1 MTISQYITEFLK
13 KYENI
18 EIDTNH
24 VADGSDKYGMFK
36 SPARDVNKYIDDSY
50 SITEYFNFFAKQSA
64 IAESERKESDEWL
77 EDFMYWL
84 DDYAV
89 NYEYPEIGGNR
100 IIKNIQATGCPT
112 PMFDD
117 ENDITYQIS
126 MSITYERE
134 VM

>member
-1 MTISQYITEFLK
+1 MTISQYITKFLK

-18 EIDTNH
+18 KIETNH

-36 SPARDVNKYIDDSY
+36 SPARDVNNYNDGSY
-50 SITEYFNFFAKQSA
+50 VITEYFNFFARQSA

-89 NYEYPEIGGNR
+89 DNDYPEINGNR
-100 IIKNIQATGCPT
+100 RVLNIQATGCPT
-112 PMFDD
+112 AMYDTED
-117 ENDITYQIS
+117 DITYQIS

>member
-1 MTISQYITEFLK
+1 MTISQYITNFLK
-13 KYENI
+13 NYENI

-36 SPARDVNKYIDDSY
+36 SPARDVRNNIDESY
-50 SITEYFNFFAKQSA
+50 QITEYFNFFAKQSA

-84 DDYAV
+84 DDYSF
-89 NYEYPEIGGNR
+89 NYEYPNIDGNR
-100 IIKNIQATGCPT
+100 KILGIQATGCPT

>member
-1 MTISQYITEFLK
+1 MTISQYITDFLK
-13 KYENI
+13 NYENI

-36 SPARDVNKYIDDSY
+36 SPARDVRNNIDESY
-50 SITEYFNFFAKQSA
+50 QITEYFNFFAKQSA

-84 DDYAV
+84 DDYPF
-89 NYEYPEIGGNR
+89 NYVYPKIDGNR
-100 IIKNIQATGCPT
+100 RILGIQATGCPT

>member
-1 MTISQYITEFLK
+1 MTISQYITDFLK
-13 KYENI
+13 NYENI

-36 SPARDVNKYIDDSY
+36 SPARDVRNNIDESY
-50 SITEYFNFFAKQSA
+50 QITEYFNFFAKQSA

-84 DDYAV
+84 DDYSF
-89 NYEYPEIGGNR
+89 NYEYPKIDGNR
-100 IIKNIQATGCPT
+100 RILVIQATGCPT

>member
-1 MTISQYITEFLK
+1 MTISQYITDFLK
-13 KYENI
+13 NYENI

-36 SPARDVNKYIDDSY
+36 SPARDVRNNIDESY
-50 SITEYFNFFAKQSA
+50 QITEYFNFFAKQSA

-84 DDYAV
+84 DDYPF
-89 NYEYPEIGGNR
+89 NYEYPKIDGNR
-100 IIKNIQATGCPT
+100 RILNIQATGCTT

-134 VM
+134 VI

>member
-1 MTISQYITEFLK
+1 MTISQYITDFLK
-13 KYENI
+13 NYENI

-36 SPARDVNKYIDDSY
+36 SPARDVRNNIDESY
-50 SITEYFNFFAKQSA
+50 QITEYFNFFAKQSA

-84 DDYAV
+84 DDYSY
-89 NYEYPEIGGNR
+89 NYEYPKIDGNR
-100 IIKNIQATGCPT
+100 RILSIQATGCPT

>member
-1 MTISQYITEFLK
+1 MTISQYISKFLK
-13 KYENI
+13 NYENI
-18 EIDTNH
+18 TIETNH

-36 SPARDVNKYIDDSY
+36 SPARDIDTYIDGNY
-50 SITEYFNFFAKQSA
+50 TITEYFNFFAKQSA
-64 IAESERKESDEWL
+64 ISESERKESDEWL

-84 DDYAV
+84 DDYAID
-89 NYEYPEIGGNR
+89 NEYPDIDGNR
-100 IIKNIQATGCPT
+100 RIMNIHATGCPT

>member
-1 MTISQYITEFLK
+1 MTISQYITNFLK
-13 KYENI
+13 IYENI

-36 SPARDVNKYIDDSY
+36 SPARDVRNNIDESY
-50 SITEYFNFFAKQSA
+50 QITEYFNFFAKQSA

-84 DDYAV
+84 DDYPF
-89 NYEYPEIGGNR
+89 NYEYPKIDGNR
-100 IIKNIQATGCPT
+100 RILNIQATGCPT

>member
-1 MTISQYITEFLK
+1 MTISQYITNFLK
-13 KYENI
+13 NYENI

-36 SPARDVNKYIDDSY
+36 SPARDVRNNIDESY
-50 SITEYFNFFAKQSA
+50 QITEYFNFFAKQSA

-84 DDYAV
+84 DDYPF
-89 NYEYPEIGGNR
+89 NYEYPKIDGNR
-100 IIKNIQATGCPT
+100 RILNIQATGCPT

>member
-1 MTISQYITEFLK
+1 MTISQYITDFLK
-13 KYENI
+13 HYENI

-36 SPARDVNKYIDDSY
+36 SPARDVKSNIDESY
-50 SITEYFNFFAKQSA
+50 QITEYFNFFAKQSA

-84 DDYAV
+84 DDYPF
-89 NYEYPEIGGNR
+89 NYEYPKIDGNR
-100 IIKNIQATGCPT
+100 RIVRIQATGCPT

>member
-1 MTISQYITEFLK
+1 MTISQYITQFLR

-18 EIDTNH
+18 TIETNH

-36 SPARDVNKYIDDSY
+36 SPARDVTNYNDSSY
-50 SITEYFNFFAKQSA
+50 AITEYFNFFAKQSA

-89 NYEYPEIGGNR
+89 DNDYPEIDGNR
-100 IIKNIQATGCPT
+100 RILSITATGCPT
-112 PMFDD
+112 AMFDD
-117 ENDITYQIS
+117 EDDITYQIS

>member
-1 MTISQYITEFLK
+1 MTISQYITNFLK

-18 EIDTNH
+18 TIDTNH

-84 DDYAV
+84 DDYAI
-89 NYEYPEIGGNR
+89 NEYYPVIDGNR
-100 IIKNIQATGCPT
+100 KILNIQATGCPT
-112 PMFDD
+112 PMYDD

-134 VM
+134 VS

>member
-1 MTISQYITEFLK
+1 MTISQYITDFLK

-36 SPARDVNKYIDDSY
+36 SPARDVKNNIDESY
-50 SITEYFNFFAKQSA
+50 QITEYFNFFAKQSA

-84 DDYAV
+84 DDYPF
-89 NYEYPEIGGNR
+89 NYEYPKIDGNR
-100 IIKNIQATGCPT
+100 RILNIQATGCPT

>member
-1 MTISQYITEFLK
+1 MTISQYITNFLK
-13 KYENI
+13 NYENI

-36 SPARDVNKYIDDSY
+36 SPARDVRNNIDESY
-50 SITEYFNFFAKQSA
+50 QITEYFNFFAKQSA

-84 DDYAV
+84 DDYSY
-89 NYEYPEIGGNR
+89 NYEYPKIDGNR
-100 IIKNIQATGCPT
+100 RILCIQATGCPT

>member
-1 MTISQYITEFLK
+1 MTISQYITNFLT

-18 EIDTNH
+18 SIDTNH

-50 SITEYFNFFAKQSA
+50 AITEYFNFFAKQSA

-84 DDYAV
+84 DDYAI
-89 NYEYPEIGGNR
+89 NNEYPEIDGNR
-100 IIKNIQATGCPT
+100 KILNIQATGCPT
-112 PMFDD
+112 PMYDD
-117 ENDITYQIS
+117 ENDITYQIA

-134 VM
+134 VL

>member
-1 MTISQYITEFLK
+1 MTISQYITNFLK
-13 KYENI
+13 HYENI

-24 VADGSDKYGMFK
+24 VADGADKYGMFK
-36 SPARDVNKYIDDSY
+36 SPARDVRNNIDESY
-50 SITEYFNFFAKQSA
+50 QITEYFNFFAKQSA

-84 DDYAV
+84 DDYPF
-89 NYEYPEIGGNR
+89 NYEYPKIDGNR
-100 IIKNIQATGCPT
+100 RILGIQATGCPT

>member
-1 MTISQYITEFLK
+1 MTISQYITNFLK
-13 KYENI
+13 HYENI

-36 SPARDVNKYIDDSY
+36 SPARDVRNNIDESY
-50 SITEYFNFFAKQSA
+50 QITEYFNFFAKQSA

-84 DDYAV
+84 DDYPF
-89 NYEYPEIGGNR
+89 NYEYPKSDGNR
-100 IIKNIQATGCPT
+100 RILGIQATGCPT

>member
-1 MTISQYITEFLK
+1 MTISQYITDFLK
-13 KYENI
+13 NYENI

-36 SPARDVNKYIDDSY
+36 SPARDVRNNIDESY
-50 SITEYFNFFAKQSA
+50 QITEYFNFFAKQSA

-84 DDYAV
+84 DDYPF
-89 NYEYPEIGGNR
+89 NYEYPKIDGNR
-100 IIKNIQATGCPT
+100 RILNIQATGCPT

>member
-1 MTISQYITEFLK
+1 MTISQYITKFLK
-13 KYENI
+13 NYENI

-36 SPARDVNKYIDDSY
+36 SPARDVRNNIDESY
-50 SITEYFNFFAKQSA
+50 QITEYFNFFAKQSA

-84 DDYAV
+84 DDYPF
-89 NYEYPEIGGNR
+89 NYEYPKIDGNR
-100 IIKNIQATGCPT
+100 RILNIQATGCPT